1 MSLQFVLGP
10 SGAGKSHYIYDK
22 IIKDSI
28 ENPKTNYILLVPEQ
42 YSLALQK
49 KMVKLHPNGGTLNI
63 DVIGFNRLAY
73 RVFDELNVKT
83 NKILEDFGKSMLIRR
98 VAGEVRDKLN
108 VYKNCLNK
116 NGFIDEVKSLM
127 SEFYQYDFSVE
138 ALSKLIADM
147 ENSGDKSV
155 LLDKLRDMETI
166 IVAFQNKISEEYI
179 VAEQLTDLLSEY
191 ASKSQLIKRSVI
203 VMDGFTGFTPIQLKL
218 IGTLIS
224 CAVKVYSVHTIDE
237 DSYRRTSNG
246 SIHEHELFYLT
257 YKTLSALKNLAYE
270 KHIPLEADICVGF
283 DEPMRWSKDRQDLIH
298 LQKNIFRYPYKV
310 YECAV
315 DNISIRSYQTP
326 RKQLKGIC
334 ETIFYLVKEQGFRYK
349 DIAIISGNF
358 DKNISAI
365 TQIFPQYDIPYFLD
379 YTPPVKN
386 NAWVDCIS
394 HALRILEEDFSYDS
408 VFSFLK
414 SGVVKDICFDDIEE
428 LENYVVAKGI
438 KGYRRFAREWKNK
451 DFVAKDSF
459 LNIINP
465 FYKGIKKKGATVSDY
480 CVAIRNL
487 MTELE
492 FESSLEEF
500 AGLFE
505 RLLEIFDK
513 LENIMGDDVLTIRE
527 FKEILDVGLK
537 ELNLGM
543 IPGKLDMVLVGDI
556 TRTRLDD
563 IKVLFV
569 IDANEGIIPSNP
581 SSVGIIS
588 EKEKERLLGLGVE
601 LAPTDKVNS
610 FVEQFYL
617 YSNMTAPSHKLYI
630 SYTNM
635 NSDNNAM
642 SPSYVVGRICN
653 LYKELEV
660 EGVCSSG
667 ITTIQATKEKLVDE
681 IQNLVNTGVRDD
693 ISGAGTLRK
702 AYIEAGYEKDI
713 DNIFRALSYN
723 NVPEKLS
730 EDVRELLKL
739 RMLSQSI
746 SKLEQY
752 AKCGYSY
759 FLKYT
764 LELKEREE
772 YKVDSRETGNILH
785 SALESMYR
793 HVHDNMDNDWT
804 TISDDDRDKMI
815 EEHVDMAWD
824 KELGDRDLEG
834 GRYDFLKDAL
844 YRIGKR
850 TIRTLGDIDKN
861 DTLKPEYF
869 EYKFKEIME
878 IYEEASMTITGKVD
892 RSDAEYISEEDKL
905 KLRVIDYKS
914 GNQSFEYN
922 KLYAGIQLQLAIYT
936 NIMIDLA
943 GSKGRLK
950 GVTESTKISPEGM
963 YYYLVKDP
971 YIEISNEAELEK
983 KRSKL
988 LALTG
993 VDNKG
998 DGEFETILMYAD
1010 KKAKDLAKEIMDG
1023 NIDKNPLYEGQSP
1036 VCEYCPFSDCCRF
1049 DQRYG
1054 GNRYKYLKYKNT
1066 IKERPV
1072 ICKKMKE
1079 ELGIDKEV
1087 ATDGRFEGTSE

>member
-10 SGAGKSHYIYDK
+10 SGAGKSHYIYEK
-22 IIKDSI
+22 IIKESI
-28 ENPKTNYILLVPEQ
+28 DNPDINYILLVPEQ

-83 NKILEDFGKSMLIRR
+83 NKVLEDFGKTMLIRR
-98 VAGEVRDKLN
+98 VAGEVRDKLR

-138 ALSKLIADM
+138 ELAKLISDM
-147 ENSGDKSV
+147 ENNGDKSV
-155 LLDKLRDMETI
+155 LLDKLKDMETI
-166 IVAFQNKISEEYI
+166 ISAFQDKISNEYI

-191 ASKSQLIKRSVI
+191 ASKSQLIKKSVI

-224 CAVKVYSVHTIDE
+224 CAVKVYSVHSIDE
-237 DSYRRTSNG
+237 DSYVRISNG
-246 SIHEHELFYLT
+246 GIQEHELFYLT
-257 YKTLSALKNLAYE
+257 DKTLSSLKKLVYE
-270 KHIPLEADICVGF
+270 KRVTLEQDICVGF
-283 DEPMRWSKDRQDLIH
+283 DKPMRWSEDRQDLIH
-298 LQKNIFRYPYKV
+298 LQKNIFKYPYKV
-310 YECAV
+310 YEDV
-315 DNISIRSYQTP
+315 VENISICSYQTP
-326 RKQLKGIC
+326 RKQIKGVC
-334 ETIFYLVKEQGFRYK
+334 ETIFRLVKDFGYRYK

-358 DKNISAI
+358 EKNISAI
-365 TQIFPQYDIPYFLD
+365 TQIFPQYNIPYFLD

-394 HALRILEEDFSYDS
+394 HALRILDEDFSYDS

-428 LENYVVAKGI
+428 LENYVISKGI
-438 KGYRRFAREWKNK
+438 KGYRRYVREWKNN
-451 DFVAKDSF
+451 DFVAKESF
-459 LNIINP
+459 LSIIKP
-465 FYKGIKKKGATVSDY
+465 LYKGIMKKGTTVRDY
-480 CVAIRNL
+480 CISIKKL
-487 MTELE
+487 MEELE
-492 FESSLEEF
+492 FEASLESF
-500 AGLFE
+500 TGLFD
-505 RLLEIFDK
+505 RLQEIFDK
-513 LENIMGDDVLTIRE
+513 LESIMGDDELSIRE
-527 FKEILDVGLK
+527 FKDILDVGLK

-543 IPGKLDMVLVGDI
+543 IPGKLDMVVVGDI

-563 IKVLFV
+563 VKVLFV
-569 IDANEGIIPSNP
+569 IDANEGIIPSTP
-581 SSVGIIS
+581 ASTGIIS
-588 EKEKERLLGLGVE
+588 ENEKERLIKLGVE

-630 SYTNM
+630 SYTNL
-635 NSDNNAM
+635 NSENGTM
-642 SPSYVVGRICN
+642 SPSYVIGRICS
-653 LYKELEV
+653 LYKNLGV
-660 EGVCSSG
+660 EGISSSG
-667 ITTIQATKEKLVDE
+667 ITTIQATREKLVEQMHTLID
-681 IQNLVNTGVRDD
+681 TGLRDD
-693 ISGAGTLRK
+693 IVIVGTLRK
-702 AYIEAGYEKDI
+702 AYLDTDYKKEI
-713 DNIFRALSYN
+713 DNIVHALAYN
-723 NVPEKLS
+723 NVPEKLTS
-730 EDVRELLKL
+730 EVRELIKL

-759 FLKYT
+759 FLRYT
-764 LELKEREE
+764 LGLKERKE
-772 YKVDSRETGNILH
+772 YQVDSRETGNILH

-793 HVHDNMDNDWT
+793 HVHDNMGNDWSS
-804 TISDDDRDKMI
+804 ISEDDRDKMV

-834 GRYDFLKDAL
+834 GRYEFLKEAL
-844 YRIGKR
+844 HRIGKR

-869 EYKFKEIME
+869 EYKFNELME
-878 IYEEASMTITGKVD
+878 IDEENSMTITGKVD

-905 KLRVIDYKS
+905 RLRVIDYKS

-922 KLYAGIQLQLAIYT
+922 KLYAGVQLQLAIYT
-936 NIMIDLA
+936 NVMIELA
-943 GSKGRLK
+943 GTRGRLK
-950 GVTESTKISPEGM
+950 GVTDNTKISPEGM
-963 YYYLVKDP
+963 YYYSVKDP
-971 YIEISNEAELEK
+971 YIEVSKEEELDK
-983 KRSKL
+983 KRSKQL
-988 LALTG
+988 SLTG
-993 VDNKG
+993 VDNNG
-998 DGEFETILMYAD
+998 DGDFEAILMFAE
-1010 KKAKDLAKEIMDG
+1010 KKAKDLAKEILDG
-1023 NIDKNPLYEGQSP
+1023 NIDKNPLYEGQTA

-1054 GNRYKYLKYKNT
+1054 GNRYKFLKYKNT

-1072 ICKKMKE
+1072 ICRKIKE

-1087 ATDGRFEGTSE
+1087 ATNGELEGTQE